1 MKNIITTNDISQY
14 QTVIEDSVIRDITDE
29 AIYFKEVPPYAQT
42 VDLGLPSKKLW
53 AKCNLGA
60 NSESDYGLYYAW
72 GETSGYTATQ
82 VGTDKQF
89 TWGDYKFSIDGSSS
103 NFNKYNSSDS
113 KTQLDLEDDAVYAA
127 LGGNWIMPTQADFQE
142 LTANTTTE
150 VTSIGGIQGMK
161 FTSKENSNYL
171 FFPFAGFADSGSMRY
186 VGSYF
191 YCWSSSLAS
200 VGSNGAWSLYGTSGG
215 NMDLYFNYGCR
226 YGLSVRGVLS
236 L

>member
-42 VDLGLPSKKLW
+42 VDLGLPSGKLW

-60 NSESDYGLYYAW
+60 NSESDYGLYYQW
-72 GETSGYTATQ
+72 GDTSGYTAEQ
-82 VGTDKQF
+82 VGVEKQF
-89 TWGDYKFSIDGSSS
+89 TWDDYKFSIDGSSS
-103 NFNKYNSSDS
+103 NFNKYSSSDS

-127 LGGNWIMPTQADFQE
+127 LGGNWKMPTYEDFEE

-171 FFPFAGFADSGSMRY
+171 FFPFAGYAYSGSMGY
-186 VGSYF
+186 VGSFF
-191 YCWSSSLAS
+191 YCWSSTLYS
-200 VGSNGAWSLYGTSGG
+200 VGSYNAWFLYGFSGG
-215 NMDLYFNYGCR
+215 YMGLNYFNRGYGQ
-226 YGLSVRGVLS
+226 SVRGVLS

>member
-42 VDLGLPSKKLW
+42 VDLGLPSGKKW

-60 NSESDYGLYYAW
+60 NNEEEAGLYYQW
-72 GETSGYTATQ
+72 GDTVGYTATQ

-89 TWGDYKFSIDGSSS
+89 TWDDYKFSIDGSSS

-171 FFPFAGFADSGSMRY
+171 FFPFAGYAYSGSMMH
-186 VGSYF
+186 VGSFF
-191 YCWSSSLAS
+191 YCWSSSLYS
-200 VGSNGAWSLYGTSGG
+200 VGSYNAWFLYGYSVGYVGLNYSGR
-215 NMDLYFNYGCR
+215 R
-226 YGLSVRGVLS
+226 YGRSVRGVLS